1 MVALATNCLF
11 LSISFC
17 QISELSLI
25 EIDFI
30 REEEKVCTNFIFL
43 TSYGD
48 SIHKLFVFVCFKLR
62 SNFNL
67 FFSRMEEPLESYNQA
82 QRATTTILN
91 TSHPAEHIN
100 FFTARPPTSSMNSQ
114 VIKIDSKCSKLFR
127 LVKNGR
133 NMSKLV

>member
-1 MVALATNCLF
+1 MVLNPGYF
-11 LSISFC
+11 LKSF
-17 QISELSLI
+17 LLYVHVMHMGN
-25 EIDFI
+25 DFHW
-30 REEEKVCTNFIFL
+30 IF
-43 TSYGD
+43 S
-48 SIHKLFVFVCFKLR
+48 
-62 SNFNL
+62 

-114 VIKIDSKCSKLFR
+114 VIKIDSNCSNLSR
-127 LVKNGR
+127 LVQIDR